1 MEKTKIVPNGVR
13 VEDFQNLPG
22 KKEEDQGK
30 INIGAVLRVTPVKDV
45 MTLLQAFGFA
55 KEREPA
61 LKLWIMGTWEED
73 SEYAQECFDLVR
85 TMGIQDVEFTGNVDM
100 QEYYGRMDMTILTS
114 ISEGQP
120 LVILESFAA
129 HKPVIATNVGN
140 CRGLILGEQDDF
152 GPAGIVTRIMNVEDT
167 AYAMT
172 ALAGNEEMRVQ
183 MGENGYQRVMALYQ
197 LSHLQDAYRN
207 IYQDFAESMQ
217 LPWKEDIADKEN
229 AEKEG
234 QEKASPDEADPD
246 DAEKE
251 PQPDADGG
259 RD

>member
-1 MEKTKIVPNGVR
+1 M
-13 VEDFQNLPG
+13 
-22 KKEEDQGK
+22 
-30 INIGAVLRVTPVKDV
+30 TPVKDV

-73 SEYAQECFDLVR
+73 SEYAQECFDLVN

-152 GPAGIVTRIMNVEDT
+152 DPAGIVTRIMNVEDT

-183 MGENGYQRVMALYQ
+183 MGRTAIRESWLCISFPICRTLTEIYIKTLHKACSCPGRKRLWIEKTRKKKARRKQVRMMQIRMVLRKSRSRMQMA
-197 LSHLQDAYRN
+197 
-207 IYQDFAESMQ
+207 
-217 LPWKEDIADKEN
+217 
-229 AEKEG
+229 
-234 QEKASPDEADPD
+234 
-246 DAEKE
+246 
-251 PQPDADGG
+251 GG
-259 RD
+259 IRGWQV